1 MKKFLFILIAFLC
14 VCSVAYAASPILAFE
29 DAEYSVT
36 VGKTV
41 KLKPIAQGID
51 GKLTYTWTSADESI
65 ATVSNGTVKGI
76 SGGTVSITCTATD
89 KEGNTYD
96 AECSVL
102 VIVPIKSIKAD
113 VKSVTLA
120 SSPIGASMFYREGD
134 QLDGYYYAYKPTI
147 TIEPEDA
154 TYKDLEWTSA
164 DPNIASVTE
173 NGVIFGEYAG
183 TTTVTGKAKD
193 GSKKTVQIKVNVPK
207 CFVTEDDITISDP
220 SGVII
225 LYKYARYH
233 GGGSYSCKQTGN
245 VVYRDHFVIRNYD
258 LVDEEM
264 SVVKL
269 VPIKAGSGT
278 ISFTRNGSTLKTIKI
293 KVEHSAVYDDV
304 SYPKV
309 KVSKLLASPEKS
321 VGTKTQV
328 TGEIIKIEPL
338 AIEGAATRDENYGGK
353 YSGLIYCMLTEN
365 GQRQYAIF
373 EHDVAM
379 QYKVGETYTIYGEVA
394 KIAEYTTETG
404 LVYDCPYFIGGHI
417 NIQY

>member
-1 MKKFLFILIAFLC
+1 MKKFLFFLIAFLC
-14 VCSVAYAASPILAFE
+14 VCSLAYAASPILAFE

-51 GKLTYTWTSADESI
+51 DKLTYTWTSADESI
-65 ATVSNGTVKGI
+65 ATVSKGTVKGI

-113 VKSVTLA
+113 VKNVTLA
-120 SSPIGASMFYREGD
+120 SSPWGASMLYREGD
-134 QLDGYYYAYKPTI
+134 PLDDCYYAYKPVI
-147 TIEPEDA
+147 TIEPENA

-164 DPNIASVTE
+164 NENIASVTE
-173 NGVIFGEYAG
+173 NGIIFGEFAG

-193 GSKKTVQIKVNVPK
+193 GSKKTVQIKVTVPK
-207 CFVTEDDITISDP
+207 CFVTEDNITISDP
-220 SGVII
+220 SGVTIM
-225 LYKYARYH
+225 YKHARM
-233 GGGSYSCKQTGN
+233 GSGIFHYSAKNTGK
-245 VVYRDHFVIRNYD
+245 VVLADNSVKCDNM
-258 LVDEEM
+258 DEDM
-264 SVVKL
+264 SAVKFI
-269 VPIKAGSGT
+269 PIKAGNGT
-278 ISFTRNGSTLKTIKI
+278 YSFIMNGSTVKTIKI
-293 KVEHSAVYDDV
+293 KVEHSAVYDNV

-309 KVSKLLASPEKS
+309 KVSSLIASPEKS

-338 AIEGAATRDENYGGK
+338 AIEGAAARNKNYGGK

-379 QYKVGETYTIYGEVA
+379 LYEVGETYTIFGEVA
-394 KIAEYTTETG
+394 KIVEYTTETG

-417 NIQY
+417 NYEY